1 MTLRHPRVLPGR
13 TWRLLAA
20 LWLLSGAAAAYT
32 GDAHADGLHHILW
45 EVKGRHNTMYLLG
58 SVHMLKAADSA
69 LPPEALRDYAASK
82 LLVMELDLNG
92 AGAGAEALLES
103 GEELT
108 TLPEGQTLAAAVGP
122 QLYAQLLARARPL
135 GLEPDILEHFQPWFA
150 ALMVQQ
156 MELTKSGFDAA
167 AGVDEQFA
175 LMAQGDHKP
184 IIGLETVDEQ
194 LGLFAHL
201 SLEQQRQFLRS
212 TLQESASAESE
223 TDAVVRAWQRGD
235 TLKLEQLLREGTQDS
250 PELYRLLTTERNRRW
265 LPRITAL
272 LNGDDNCMVIV
283 GALHLIGH
291 DGVIELLQR
300 QGYSPQQH

>member
-1 MTLRHPRVLPGR
+1 VTLRAL
-13 TWRLLAA
+13 TWRAMAA
-20 LWLLSGAAAAYT
+20 LWLLCAAAA
-32 GDAHADGLHHILW
+32 AHAEDGHAEGLHHIFW
-45 EVKGRHNTMYLLG
+45 EVKGRHNTLYLLG
-58 SVHMLKAADSA
+58 SVHMLKAADSQ
-69 LPPEALRDYAASK
+69 LPPEALRAYASSK
-82 LLVMELDLNG
+82 VLVMELDLNG

-103 GEELT
+103 DAQLT

-122 QLYAQLLARARPL
+122 RLYAQLLARARPL
-135 GLEPDILEHFQPWFA
+135 GLEPEILEHFQPWFA

-156 MELTKSGFDAA
+156 MELAKSGFDAA

-184 IIGLETVDEQ
+184 ILGLETVDEQ

-212 TLQESASAESE
+212 TLQDSDSAESE

-235 TLKLEQLLREGTQDS
+235 TLKLEQLLREGTQES

-265 LPRITAL
+265 LPKITAL
-272 LNGDDNCMVIV
+272 LNGDDNCLVIV

-300 QGYSPQQH
+300 QGYSAQQH